1 MYQSNDHFLYV
12 RKHLEEARAA
22 GVADIID
29 IDLPSED
36 ELEKELVYLERE
48 QEKLIAELR
57 KAYQDQLD
65 GESDTRKA
73 EFDKEMERRARA
85 MNISN
90 QAELTEQLLELQNVC
105 FCIQL
110 LNMSLI

>member
-1 MYQSNDHFLYV
+1 M
-12 RKHLEEARAA
+12 EEARAA

-29 IDLPSED
+29 IDLPSEGD
-36 ELEKELVYLERE
+36 LEKELLYLERE

-57 KAYQDQLD
+57 KAYQDQLE

-90 QAELTEQLLELQNVC
+90 QAELTEQLSELQNVC
-105 FCIQL
+105 FSVQL
-110 LNMSLI
+110 LSINSMNLVDLNAFS